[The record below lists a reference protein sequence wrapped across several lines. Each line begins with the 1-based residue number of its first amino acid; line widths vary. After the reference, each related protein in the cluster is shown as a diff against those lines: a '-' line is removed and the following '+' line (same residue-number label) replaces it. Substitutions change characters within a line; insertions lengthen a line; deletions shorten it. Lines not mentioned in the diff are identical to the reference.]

1 MRNKNKISLVAK
13 IMFQNNESLRVTMS
27 KIYDED
33 IHVMFDEM
41 DDT

>member
-1 MRNKNKISLVAK
+1 MRNKNKVSLVAK
-13 IMFQNNESLRVTMS
+13 KMFQNNESLHVTMS

-33 IHVMFDEM
+33 IYVMFDEM